1 MPQTDYLNAR
11 IEALERENRRLTQL
25 IEQREK
31 NVRGFLTDINDP
43 VFDKPLNHF
52 SDRT

>member
-43 VFDKPLNHF
+43 IFDKPLN
-52 SDRT
+52 RLPGQP